1 MSPEIKQVRVI
12 ALCDPGPTL
21 QQITEALNTQ
31 NEFTLVDVL
40 SSKEMLARQ
49 IRAAEPDILLVDSQL
64 ESESTMDIIDDLAL
78 QFPSSAVVAI
88 LPTNDPLVAQQVML
102 AGARAF
108 LITPFSQINLIS
120 TLRRVTELEGRRQQ
134 TQSYL
139 PTQLPEATRP
149 LRSVTF
155 YSPRGGTGVTSL
167 AANTAIAL
175 AEETGK
181 KVLLFEGKV
190 FFGHLEVMLNL
201 KVQNALS
208 DLIPHAANLDEG
220 LIRDVV
226 APHPSGIHVL
236 LAPSNAQVAQGIR
249 AEDIYNIFIGVSRYY
264 DYVVVDGGGPLND
277 ISVTLMDATDRIA
290 LVTSPDLASLHDTS
304 RFLQLSRSLS
314 YPAEKILMILNKA
327 GVEGGVKLKDIEA
340 VLHNQVYHQIAND
353 PANVLRSIN
362 RGIPF
367 LVYYPRSSASKSI
380 QQLARNLA
388 AINIREMGREA
399 IPAPGEKAGR
409 DLLLASSHLG

>member
-1 MSPEIKQVRVI
+1 MTPAEKQIRVV
-12 ALCDPGPTL
+12 ALCDPGGTQ
-21 QQITEALNTQ
+21 QQITEALKTQ
-31 NEFTLVDVL
+31 NEFVLVDVL

-49 IRAAEPDILLVDSQL
+49 IRAVEPDILLVDSQL
-64 ESESTMDIIDDLAL
+64 GNESTMDIIDDLAL
-78 QFPSSAVVAI
+78 QFPTSAVVAI
-88 LPTNDPLVAQQVML
+88 LPNNDPLVAQQVML

-108 LITPFSQINLIS
+108 LIAPFSQINLVS

-134 TQSYL
+134 VQTFVSS
-139 PTQLPEATRP
+139 QLPEASRP
-149 LRSVTF
+149 LRSVTV
-155 YSPRGGTGVTSL
+155 YSPRGGTGVTSI

-208 DLIPHAANLDEG
+208 DLIPHANNLDEG

-226 APHPSGIHVL
+226 AQHPSGIHVL

-264 DYVVVDGGGPLND
+264 DYTVVDAGGVLND
-277 ISVTLMDATDRIA
+277 ISVTLMDATDRIL
-290 LVTSPDLASLHDTS
+290 LVTTPDLASLHDTS
-304 RFLQLSRSLS
+304 RFLQLSRSLA
-314 YPAEKILMILNKA
+314 YPADKILMLLNKA
-327 GVEGGVKLKDIEA
+327 GAEGGVKLKDIEA
-340 VLHNQVYHQIAND
+340 VLHHQVYHQIAND
-353 PANVLRSIN
+353 SANVLRSIN

-367 LVYYPRSSASKSI
+367 LVYYPRSNASKSI
-380 QQLARNLA
+380 QQLARKLMS
-388 AINIREMGREA
+388 ISLR
-399 IPAPGEKAGR
+399 
-409 DLLLASSHLG
+409 

>member
-1 MSPEIKQVRVI
+1 MSPANKQIRVV
-12 ALCDPGPTL
+12 ALCDPGATQ
-21 QQITEALNTQ
+21 QQITEALNIE

-40 SSKEMLARQ
+40 ASKEMLARQ

-64 ESESTMDIIDDLAL
+64 GSESTMDIIDDLAL
-78 QFPSSAVVAI
+78 QFPTAAIVAI

-120 TLRRVTELEGRRQQ
+120 TLRRVTELEGRRI
-134 TQSYL
+134 QSQAYI

-155 YSPRGGTGVTSL
+155 YSPRGGTGVTSI

-208 DLIPHAANLDEG
+208 DLIPHASNLDES

-226 APHPSGIHVL
+226 CPHPSGIHVL
-236 LAPSNAQVAQGIR
+236 LAPSNAQIAQGIR

-264 DYVVVDGGGPLND
+264 DYVVVDAGGPLND
-277 ISVTLMDATDRIA
+277 ISVTLMDATDRIL
-290 LVTSPDLASLHDTS
+290 LVTTPDLASLHDTS

-314 YPAEKILMILNKA
+314 YPSEKILMILNKA
-327 GVEGGVKLKDIEA
+327 GSEGGVKLKDIEA
-340 VLHNQVYHQIAND
+340 VLHNQIYHQIAND

-367 LVYYPRSSASKSI
+367 LVYYPRSIASKSV

-388 AINIREMGREA
+388 SINLREA
-399 IPAPGEKAGR
+399 GHEAAPMPGEKANR
-409 DLLLASSHLG
+409 DLLLASSRLG

>member
-1 MSPEIKQVRVI
+1 MSPEIKQIRVV

-21 QQITEALNTQ
+21 QQITEALSTQ
-31 NEFTLVDVL
+31 NEFSLVDVL

-64 ESESTMDIIDDLAL
+64 QSESTMDIIDDLAL
-78 QFPSSAVVAI
+78 QFPTSAIVSI
-88 LPTNDPLVAQQVML
+88 LPSNDPLVAQQVML

-120 TLRRVTELEGRRQQ
+120 TLRRVTELEGRRVQ
-134 TQSYL
+134 TLTYVPS
-139 PTQLPEATRP
+139 QLPEASRP

-220 LIRDVV
+220 LINDVV

-236 LAPSNAQVAQGIR
+236 LAPSNAQVAQGVR

-277 ISVTLMDATDRIA
+277 ISVTLMDATDRIL
-290 LVTSPDLASLHDTS
+290 LVTTPDLASLHDTS

-314 YPAEKILMILNKA
+314 YPAEKILMLLNKA
-327 GVEGGVKLKDIEA
+327 DVEGGVKLKDIET

-353 PANVLRSIN
+353 PGNVLRSIN

-367 LVYYPRSSASKSI
+367 LVYYPRSNVSKSV
-380 QQLARNLA
+380 QQLAKSLA
-388 AINIREMGREA
+388 AINIRDMGHEA
-399 IPAPGEKAGR
+399 VLAPSEKAGR

>member
-1 MSPEIKQVRVI
+1 MSPANKQIRVV
-12 ALCDPGPTL
+12 ALCDPGATQ
-21 QQITEALNTQ
+21 QQITEALSTE
-31 NEFTLVDVL
+31 NEFSLVDVL
-40 SSKEMLARQ
+40 ASKEMLARQ

-64 ESESTMDIIDDLAL
+64 ESEPTMDIIDDLAL
-78 QFPSSAVVAI
+78 QFSSAAIVAI

-108 LITPFSQINLIS
+108 LIAPFSQINLVS

-134 TQSYL
+134 TQAYIPSK
-139 PTQLPEATRP
+139 LPETTHP
-149 LRSVTF
+149 LRTITF

-167 AANTAIAL
+167 ATNTAIAL

-201 KVQNALS
+201 KIQNAIS
-208 DLIPHAANLDEG
+208 DLIPHAANLDEA

-236 LAPSNAQVAQGIR
+236 LAPSNIQIAQGIR
-249 AEDIYNIFIGVSRYY
+249 AEDIYNILIGVSRYY
-264 DYVVVDGGGPLND
+264 DYIVVDAGGPLND
-277 ISVTLMDATDRIA
+277 ISVTLMDAVDRIL
-290 LVTSPDLASLHDTS
+290 LVTTPDLAALHDTS
-304 RFLQLSRSLS
+304 RFLQLSRSLA

-327 GVEGGVKLKDIEA
+327 GSEGGVKLKDIEA
-340 VLHNQVYHQIAND
+340 VLHNQVYLQIPND

-367 LVYYPRSSASKSI
+367 LVYYPRSSASKAI

-388 AINIREMGREA
+388 SINMRDAGREA
-399 IPAPGEKAGR
+399 MPLAGEKAGR
-409 DLLLASSHLG
+409 DLLLASSRLG

>member
-1 MSPEIKQVRVI
+1 MSPANRQIRVVV
-12 ALCDPGPTL
+12 LCDPGATQ
-21 QQITEALNTQ
+21 QQITEALNSQ
-31 NEFTLVDVL
+31 NEFTLADIL
-40 SSKEMLARQ
+40 NSKDMLARQ
-49 IRAAEPDILLVDSQL
+49 IRAAEPDILVVDSQL
-64 ESESTMDIIDDLAL
+64 GNEPTMDIIDDLAL
-78 QFPSSAVVAI
+78 QFPTAAVVAI

-108 LITPFSQINLIS
+108 LISPFSQINLVS

-134 TQSYL
+134 SQTYI

-149 LRSVTF
+149 LRSVTVF
-155 YSPRGGTGVTSL
+155 SPRGGTGVTSI
-167 AANTAIAL
+167 AVNTAVAL

-208 DLIPHAANLDEG
+208 DLIPHASNLDEG

-226 APHPSGIHVL
+226 AVHPSGIHVL
-236 LAPSNAQVAQGIR
+236 LAPSNAQIAQGIR
-249 AEDIYNIFIGVSRYY
+249 AEDIYNIFIGVSRHY
-264 DYVVVDGGGPLND
+264 DYIVVDAGGPLND
-277 ISVTLMDATDRIA
+277 ISVTLMDATDRIL
-290 LVTSPDLASLHDTS
+290 LVTTPDLASLHDTS
-304 RFLQLSRSLS
+304 RFLQLSRSLG
-314 YPAEKILMILNKA
+314 YPVEKILMILNKA
-327 GVEGGVKLKDIEA
+327 GSEGGVKLKDIEA
-340 VLHNQVYHQIAND
+340 VLHNQVYHQIPND

-380 QQLARNLA
+380 QQLARNLTS
-388 AINIREMGREA
+388 INLREVGHEGL
-399 IPAPGEKAGR
+399 IAPGEKAGR
-409 DLLLASSHLG
+409 DLLLASSRLG

>member
-1 MSPEIKQVRVI
+1 MSPTNKQIRVV
-12 ALCDPGPTL
+12 ALCTPGATQ
-21 QQITEALNTQ
+21 QQITEALNAQ
-31 NEFTLVDVL
+31 NEFTLVDIIAV
-40 SSKEMLARQ
+40 KEMLARQ

-64 ESESTMDIIDDLAL
+64 EGESTLDIIDDLAI
-78 QFPSSAVVAI
+78 QFPNTAVVAI
-88 LPTNDPLVAQQVML
+88 LPSNDPLVAQQVML

-108 LITPFSQINLIS
+108 LITPFSQINLVS

-134 TQSYL
+134 TQTYI
-139 PTQLPEATRP
+139 PTQVSEATRP
-149 LRSVTF
+149 LRSVTI
-155 YSPRGGTGVTSL
+155 YSPRGGTGVTSI

-181 KVLLFEGKV
+181 RVLLFEGKV

-208 DLIPHAANLDEG
+208 DLIPHATNLDEG

-226 APHPSGIHVL
+226 CPHPSGIHVL
-236 LAPSNAQVAQGIR
+236 LAPSNVQIAQGIR

-264 DYVVVDGGGPLND
+264 DYTVVDAGGPLTD
-277 ISVTLMDATDRIA
+277 ISVTLMDAADRVL
-290 LVTSPDLASLHDTS
+290 LVTTPDLASLHDTS

-314 YPAEKILMILNKA
+314 YPADKILMILNKA
-327 GVEGGVKLKDIEA
+327 GVEGGVKLKDIES

-367 LVYYPRSSASKSI
+367 LVYYPRSNASKSI
-380 QQLARNLA
+380 QQLAKNLSM
-388 AINIREMGREA
+388 ISLREMGHESM
-399 IPAPGEKAGR
+399 PVPGEKAGR
-409 DLLLASSHLG
+409 DLLLASSRLG

>member
-1 MSPEIKQVRVI
+1 MSPTNKQIRVV
-12 ALCDPGPTL
+12 ALCSPGATQ
-21 QQITEALNTQ
+21 QQITEALSAQ
-31 NEFTLVDVL
+31 NEFTLVDIIAV
-40 SSKEMLARQ
+40 KEMLARQ
-49 IRAAEPDILLVDSQL
+49 IRAAEPDIVLVDSQL
-64 ESESTMDIIDDLAL
+64 EGEPTLDIIDDVAI

-88 LPTNDPLVAQQVML
+88 VPSNDPLVAQQVML

-108 LITPFSQINLIS
+108 LITPFSQINLVS

-134 TQSYL
+134 TQTYI
-139 PTQLPEATRP
+139 PTQVSEATRP
-149 LRSVTF
+149 LRSVTI
-155 YSPRGGTGVTSL
+155 YSPRGGTGVTSI

-181 KVLLFEGKV
+181 RVLLFEGKV

-208 DLIPHAANLDEG
+208 DLIPHATNLDEG

-226 APHPSGIHVL
+226 CPHPSGIHVL
-236 LAPSNAQVAQGIR
+236 LAPSNVQIAQGIR

-264 DYVVVDGGGPLND
+264 DYIVVDAGGPLND
-277 ISVTLMDATDRIA
+277 ISVTLMDAADRIL
-290 LVTSPDLASLHDTS
+290 LVTTPDLASLHDTS

-314 YPAEKILMILNKA
+314 YPADKILMILNKA
-327 GVEGGVKLKDIEA
+327 GAEGGVKLKDIET

-367 LVYYPRSSASKSI
+367 LVYYPRSNASKSI
-380 QQLARNLA
+380 QQLAKNLTM
-388 AINIREMGREA
+388 ISLREMGHESM
-399 IPAPGEKAGR
+399 PVPGEKAGR
-409 DLLLASSHLG
+409 DLLLASSRLG

>member
-1 MSPEIKQVRVI
+1 
-12 ALCDPGPTL
+12 
-21 QQITEALNTQ
+21 
-31 NEFTLVDVL
+31 
-40 SSKEMLARQ
+40 MLARQ

-78 QFPSSAVVAI
+78 QFPNAAVVAI
-88 LPTNDPLVAQQVML
+88 LPNNDPLVAQQVML

-108 LITPFSQINLIS
+108 LIVPFSQINLVS

-134 TQSYL
+134 TQAYI
-139 PTQLPEATRP
+139 PPQLPESTYP
-149 LRSVTF
+149 LRTVTF

-208 DLIPHAANLDEG
+208 DLIPHAANLDEA

-226 APHPSGIHVL
+226 CPHPSGIHVL
-236 LAPSNAQVAQGIR
+236 LAPSNVQIAQGIR
-249 AEDIYNIFIGVSRYY
+249 AEDIFNIFIGVARYY
-264 DYVVVDGGGPLND
+264 DYIVVDAGGPLND
-277 ISVTLMDATDRIA
+277 ISVTLMDAADRIL
-290 LVTSPDLASLHDTS
+290 LVTTPDLASLHDTS

-327 GVEGGVKLKDIEA
+327 GAEGGVKLKDIEA
-340 VLHNQVYHQIAND
+340 VLHNQMYHQIEND

-367 LVYYPRSSASKSI
+367 LLYYPRSNASKSV
-380 QQLARNLA
+380 QKLARNLA
-388 AINIREMGREA
+388 AINMREIGHESV
-399 IPAPGEKAGR
+399 PVQGDKASR
-409 DLLLASSHLG
+409 DVLLASSRLG

>member
-1 MSPEIKQVRVI
+1 MSPSNKQIRVV
-12 ALCDPGPTL
+12 ALCDPGATQ
-21 QQITEALNTQ
+21 QQITEALNPG

-40 SSKEMLARQ
+40 ASKEMLARQ

-78 QFPSSAVVAI
+78 QFPTAAIVAI
-88 LPTNDPLVAQQVML
+88 LPNNDPLMAQQVML

-108 LITPFSQINLIS
+108 LIAPFSQINLVS

-134 TQSYL
+134 TQAYI
-139 PTQLPEATRP
+139 PTQLPESTRP

-155 YSPRGGTGVTSL
+155 FSPRGGTGVTSI

-190 FFGHLEVMLNL
+190 FFGHLEVILNL
-201 KVQNALS
+201 KMQNALS
-208 DLIPHAANLDEG
+208 DLIPHASNLDEG

-226 APHPSGIHVL
+226 CPHPSGIHVL
-236 LAPSNAQVAQGIR
+236 LAPSDAQVAQGIR
-249 AEDIYNIFIGVSRYY
+249 AEDIYNIFIGVSRFY
-264 DYVVVDGGGPLND
+264 DYIVVDAGGPLND
-277 ISVTLMDATDRIA
+277 ISVTLMDATDRIL
-290 LVTSPDLASLHDTS
+290 LVTTPDLASLHDTS

-327 GVEGGVKLKDIEA
+327 GSDGGVKLKDIEA
-340 VLHNQVYHQIAND
+340 VLHHQMYHQIPND
-353 PANVLRSIN
+353 PANVQRSIN
-362 RGIPF
+362 RGIPY
-367 LVYYPRSSASKSI
+367 LVNYPRSSASKSI
-380 QQLARNLA
+380 QQLAQNLVS
-388 AINIREMGREA
+388 INMKEA
-399 IPAPGEKAGR
+399 GHERTPIPGEKANR
-409 DLLLASSHLG
+409 DVLLASSSLG

>member
-1 MSPEIKQVRVI
+1 MSPINKQVRVV
-12 ALCDPGPTL
+12 ALCDPGATL
-21 QQITEALNTQ
+21 QQITEALNAQ
-31 NEFTLVDVL
+31 NEFALADIIA
-40 SSKEMLARQ
+40 SKDKLARQ
-49 IRAAEPDILLVDSQL
+49 IRAAEPDILLVDSL
-64 ESESTMDIIDDLAL
+64 LGGESTLDIIDDLAL
-78 QFPSSAVVAI
+78 QFPNAAVVAI
-88 LPTNDPLVAQQVML
+88 LPTNDPLTAQQVML

-108 LITPFSQINLIS
+108 LITPFSQINLVS
-120 TLRRVTELEGRRQQ
+120 TLRRVSELEGRRQQ
-134 TQSYL
+134 TQTYVPAQVLES
-139 PTQLPEATRP
+139 TRP
-149 LRSVTF
+149 LRTVTV
-155 YSPRGGTGVTSL
+155 YSPRGGTGVSSI

-208 DLIPHAANLDEG
+208 DLIPHVTNLDEG

-226 APHPSGIHVL
+226 CPHPSGIHVL
-236 LAPSNAQVAQGIR
+236 LAPSNVQIAQGIR
-249 AEDIYNIFIGVSRYY
+249 AEDIYNIFMGVSRYY
-264 DYVVVDGGGPLND
+264 DYTVVDAGGPLND
-277 ISVTLMDATDRIA
+277 ISVTLMDAADRIL
-290 LVTSPDLASLHDTS
+290 LVTTPDMASLHDTS

-327 GVEGGVKLKDIEA
+327 GAEGGIKLKDIES
-340 VLHNQVYHQIAND
+340 VLHNQIYHQIAND
-353 PANVLRSIN
+353 SANVTRSIN

-388 AINIREMGREA
+388 SISLREIGREA
-399 IPAPGEKAGR
+399 MPTAGEKAGR
-409 DLLLASSHLG
+409 DLLLASSRLG